1 MPSPSTPP
9 VAVMVADAAGYSRA
23 VCRDEAAALAA
34 LDDCRRIIDPSV
46 AAHGGRIFA
55 TAGDGVLAEFATAGA
70 AVDAAVAIQRRIAA
84 AQAAGQS
91 LLGFRIGVHA
101 GPVHRAGGDLL
112 GGTVNVAARLEGLAN
127 TGGVCISGDVHA
139 ALGPRPDLVIE
150 PLGLRL
156 LKHVEAPVP
165 VLRIRLGEPD
175 REHVVRDHRFKVA
188 VLPFAVAGD
197 APDYL
202 AEGLADELSGALARF
217 RGLAVL
223 SRGVT
228 ADAADLLTLGR
239 RLGCDFVVR
248 GVLRGRSARLDLV
261 VELVDAAEGV
271 SLGRD
276 RHAGSLDDLLTG
288 QDALVERLV
297 ATLAAQIADSSVEA
311 SRRKQPESLQS
322 FDLYLQGVHFANRTD
337 PAATA
342 KALER
347 LEAALALEPD
357 YAAAM
362 AWLALMRLR
371 RWAWS
376 PGDPSALA
384 PVTALARQALALDPA
399 DAWCHLVLGQV
410 QLYAGEDDAAQIH
423 HRKAAALNP
432 YDTHVLALR
441 SPLAV
446 YRGKPE
452 EAVLLIERAL
462 GLTPRPPDWYA
473 TNLGLALY
481 CAGRYAEA
489 AAAYQGIATPQTG
502 ALANLAASLAQAGDR
517 EGAARVRAR
526 LLEREPAFSSRF
538 LGRLRPFRHEADRAH
553 VEEGMRL
560 AGLPA

>member
-1 MPSPSTPP
+1 
-9 VAVMVADAAGYSRA
+9 MVADAAGYSRA
-23 VCRDEAAALAA
+23 VCQDEAAALAA
-34 LDDCRRIIDPSV
+34 LDACRGIIDPLV
-46 AAHGGRIFA
+46 AEHGGRIFA
-55 TAGDGVLAEFATAGA
+55 TAGDGVLAEFASATA

-84 AQAAGQS
+84 QMATGRS

-101 GPVHRAGGDLL
+101 GPVYRAGGDLL
-112 GGTVNVAARLEGLAN
+112 GSTVNIAARLEGLAN
-127 TGGVCISGDVHA
+127 TGGVCISGDVLE
-139 ALGPRPDLVIE
+139 ALGLRPDLAIE
-150 PLGLRL
+150 PMGLRL
-156 LKHVEAPVP
+156 LKHVEVPVP

-175 REHVVRDHRFKVA
+175 REQVVKDHRLKVA
-188 VLPFAVAGD
+188 VLPFAAAGD

-202 AEGLADELSGALARF
+202 AEGMADELIGALARF

-228 ADAADLLTLGR
+228 TAAADLLTLGR
-239 RLGCDFVVR
+239 GFGCDFVVK
-248 GVLRGRSARLDLV
+248 GTLRGGSGRLELA
-261 VELVDAAEGV
+261 VELVDGGEG
-271 SLGRD
+271 LTLWRD
-276 RHAGSLDDLLTG
+276 RQGGSLNDLLIG
-288 QDALVERLV
+288 QDELVERLV
-297 ATLAAQIADSSVEA
+297 ATLAAQIADSAVEA

-322 FDLYLQGVHFANRTD
+322 FDLYLQGLHFANRTD

-376 PGDPSALA
+376 PGDPADLV
-384 PVTALARQALALDPA
+384 PVVALARQALALDPA

-432 YDTHVLALR
+432 YDTHIMALR

-452 EAVLLIERAL
+452 EGVLLIERAL
-462 GLTPRPPDWYA
+462 RITPNPPSWYP

-489 AAAYQGIATPQTG
+489 ATAYQGIATPQTG
-502 ALANLAASLAQAGDR
+502 ALAVLAASLAQAGDADA
-517 EGAARVRAR
+517 AARVRTR
-526 LLEREPAFSSRF
+526 LLEREPAFSSRLLTRF
-538 LGRLRPFRHEADRAH
+538 RPFRLDADRANI
-553 VEEGMRL
+553 EEGMRR
-560 AGLPA
+560 ARLPA